1 MSVAARRPGLARRDT
16 ALREL
21 MDDPD
26 CDPRALAATYRRFD
40 VVNRLVSAWGHVY
53 RTRIARELRAL
64 GRPARVLD
72 LGCGGGDVVVR
83 LAGLA
88 ARDGLDVEWVGA
100 DPDPRAIAA
109 ARERGR
115 PGVRFVTRDSR
126 ELLAA
131 GERFDL
137 VVSNHVLHHLDADAL
152 RTFTDDSLALSS
164 GTVMHADI
172 ARGRLAYGLYAVGIA
187 PLSAGT
193 FLRVDGLRSIRRSYR
208 AAELAAALG
217 APWRVETPA
226 PFRVLAVA
234 RGRAGVGASRRAG
247 DVVAFPRRERHGG
260 GEATTGRA
268 DAAVSTRGPGSTVS
282 PRQNRSAADGADA
295 DA

>member
-1 MSVAARRPGLARRDT
+1 MSVTARPLALSRRD
-16 ALREL
+16 ADLREL

-26 CDPRALAATYRRFD
+26 CDPRALAATYRRFGL
-40 VVNRLVSAWGHVY
+40 VNRLVSAWGHVY
-53 RTRIARELRAL
+53 RTRVRPELRAL

-72 LGCGGGDVVVR
+72 LGSGGGDVVVR
-83 LAGLA
+83 LAALA

-100 DPDPRAIAA
+100 DPDPRAHEAA
-109 ARERGR
+109 LARGR
-115 PGVRFVTRDSR
+115 SGVRFVAAGSG

-137 VVSNHVLHHLDADAL
+137 VLSNHVLHHLDADAL
-152 RTFTDDSLALSS
+152 RTFADDSLALSS
-164 GTVMHADI
+164 GAVLHADI

-208 AAELAAALG
+208 APELASALG

-226 PFRVLAVA
+226 PFRVLAVS
-234 RGRAGVGASRRAG
+234 RGRADTG
-247 DVVAFPRRERHGG
+247 PRV
-260 GEATTGRA
+260 RA
-268 DAAVSTRGPGSTVS
+268 DGRPSGRG
-282 PRQNRSAADGADA
+282 AADGISPDA
-295 DA
+295 

>member
-1 MSVAARRPGLARRDT
+1 MSGRSGVPDRRVSRTGGPAGLARRDT
-16 ALREL
+16 QLTEL

-40 VVNRLVSAWGHVY
+40 LVNRLVSAWGHVY
-53 RTRIARELRAL
+53 RTRVRPELRAL

-72 LGCGGGDVVVR
+72 LGSGGGDVVAR
-83 LAGLA
+83 LAALA

-100 DPDPRAIAA
+100 DPDPRAHEA
-109 ARERGR
+109 ARERAR
-115 PGVRFVTRDSR
+115 PGVRFVAQGSR

-137 VVSNHVLHHLDADAL
+137 VLSNHVLHHLDDDAL
-152 RTFTDDSLALSS
+152 RSFTADSVLLSR
-164 GTVMHADI
+164 GAVLHADI
-172 ARGRLAYGLYAVGIA
+172 ARGRLAYGLYAAGIT

-208 AAELAAALG
+208 APELAAALG

-234 RGRAGVGASRRAG
+234 RGRA
-247 DVVAFPRRERHGG
+247 
-260 GEATTGRA
+260 
-268 DAAVSTRGPGSTVS
+268 DA
-282 PRQNRSAADGADA
+282 
-295 DA
+295 